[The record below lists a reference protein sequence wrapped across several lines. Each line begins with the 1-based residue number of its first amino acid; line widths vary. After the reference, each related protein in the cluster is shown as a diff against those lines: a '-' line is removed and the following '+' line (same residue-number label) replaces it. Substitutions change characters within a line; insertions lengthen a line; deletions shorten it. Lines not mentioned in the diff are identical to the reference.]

1 MPAHLATMTLKRTR
15 GKSCTQMG
23 KSSMPALPRQRRAHM
38 FSQDLRLMLV
48 TVTLLGLS
56 ASSQLMSSFTGVLS
70 MDTCSNMHSKK
81 ALKLKCFSVFGARS
95 NILNLKCNIKKY
107 IFSQYHIL
115 QKVTYLATLKIKSV
129 VFLYLLL
136 STIDRNLG
144 SEFSHPAMFL
154 SSSSRKLMS
163 SA

>member
-1 MPAHLATMTLKRTR
+1 MQSAPSLATMTLKRTR

-56 ASSQLMSSFTGVLS
+56 ASSQLMSAFTGVLS

-81 ALKLKCFSVFGARS
+81 A
-95 NILNLKCNIKKY
+95 
-107 IFSQYHIL
+107 
-115 QKVTYLATLKIKSV
+115 
-129 VFLYLLL
+129 LLL

-154 SSSSRKLMS
+154 SSSSPQHQ
-163 SA
+163 